1 MLQACYLTLM
11 PARDQFHDVVRRA
24 LEADGWRI
32 TNDPYMLGFGRDVVA
47 VDLAAERVFAAER
60 GSELIAVEIK
70 SFSNPSTL
78 HDFHAALGQYLNYQL
93 ALEAVEPTRVLY
105 LAIPSQTYARFME
118 RDLAKAS
125 LIRYNVRV
133 LVYNAAQEVIE
144 RWT

>member
-1 MLQACYLTLM
+1 M

-24 LEADGWRI
+24 LEADGWQI

-47 VDLAAERVFAAER
+47 AERVFAAER
-60 GSELIAVEIK
+60 GSELIAMEIK
-70 SFSNPSTL
+70 SFSNSSTL

-118 RDLAKAS
+118 RDLAKAA